1 MYNVLHICTGHKS
14 CQIQFSFFQKKN
26 FKFSEFYKFGFHF
39 QDIFSFNKIYFC
51 KYQPNLAQVLMCN
64 FRYVATICSLNE
76 TWVTISCF
84 RTQGA
89 RSTCFFYKGKPVSF
103 YGFSYNGRKTL
114 CKLRVVSSGQA
125 GYNGCWCACLPTC
138 HLGRAW

>member
-1 MYNVLHICTGHKS
+1 MYCTFTLDTSHARFSSLSKKKKIFKLKS
-14 CQIQFSFFQKKN
+14 QN
-26 FKFSEFYKFGFHF
+26 FANSVFTFR
-39 QDIFSFNKIYFC
+39 IFLVNKLYFC
-51 KYQPNLAQVLMCN
+51 KYCAQVLMCN